1 MRKIKASLLLVV
13 VAAMPLS
20 GCKALFGSSQFTAQK
35 NQIREQQPADFAQ
48 RELTLGREALDKG
61 NWAEAIIALRNAQR
75 MPQFAAQAHNGM
87 GVAYAQLGRADLA
100 ERYFLL
106 AIAEAPEDRRYS
118 ANLAR
123 LHAQNIKAEALAFAA
138 ANPAPVRAAAPQ
150 RTALT
155 TTNTAIK
162 LERPATRLVRT
173 AKGEIKLQTP
183 SGTTGDTRMA
193 GVAPDQSRPGS
204 GVTFTRRTARPQ

>member
-1 MRKIKASLLLVV
+1 MRKFKASLLLVAI
-13 VAAMPLS
+13 AAMPLG

-35 NQIREQQPADFAQ
+35 AEIREQQPLDFAQ

-106 AIAEAPEDRRYS
+106 AIAQAPEDRRFS

-123 LHAQNIKAEALAFAA
+123 LHAQNAKAEAQAFAA
-138 ANPAPVRAAAPQ
+138 ANPAPVPAVVPQ
-150 RTALT
+150 RSALT
-155 TTNTAIK
+155 TSNPAIK
-162 LERPATRLVRT
+162 LERPVTRLVRT
-173 AKGEIKLQTP
+173 AQGELKLQTP
-183 SGTTGDTRMA
+183 SAADDTRMA
-193 GVAPDQSRPGS
+193 SAAPGETRSGS
-204 GVTFTRRTARPQ
+204 GVTFTRRAARPQ